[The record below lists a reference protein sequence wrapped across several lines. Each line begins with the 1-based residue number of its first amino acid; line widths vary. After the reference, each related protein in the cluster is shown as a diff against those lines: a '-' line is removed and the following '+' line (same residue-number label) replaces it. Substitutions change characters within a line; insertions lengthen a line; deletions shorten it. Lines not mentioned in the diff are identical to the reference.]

1 MTTSI
6 VQICNIALSRIGE
19 STRINS
25 LGEAGTP
32 SEQCDLFFE
41 LCRDQVLSDFPW
53 SFATAFATLAELSV
67 NPDPE
72 FERCY
77 TLPTDCLTVRRV
89 LTPEFNT
96 MTWPGTAHVPQYPP
110 IKHRI
115 IAGPSSRLLSV
126 NVENAQIE
134 YTRQITAPGLFSA
147 QFVSA
152 LAWKLGESIAP
163 SVSRVAGIAQA
174 CAQAYYNE
182 ITRAKTVALNEQDVQ
197 QRVES
202 SYITGRE

>member
-1 MTTSI
+1 MTASI
-6 VQICNIALSRIGE
+6 VQICNIALSRIGISE
-19 STRINS
+19 RINS
-25 LGEAGTP
+25 LGEPGAP
-32 SEQCDLFFE
+32 AEQCDLFYE
-41 LCRDQVLSDFPW
+41 LCRDQVLSDFDWP
-53 SFATAFATLAELSV
+53 FATGFAALAQMAT

-72 FERCY
+72 FECCY

-96 MTWPGTAHVPQYPP
+96 MNWPGTFYVPQQAP
-110 IKHRI
+110 IKHRV
-115 IAGPSSRLLSV
+115 IAGSSSRLLSV
-126 NVENAQIE
+126 NIENAQIE
-134 YTRQITAPGLFSA
+134 YTKRIEAPGMFSA

-152 LAWKLGESIAP
+152 LAWKLAESIAP
-163 SVSRVAGIAQA
+163 SISRVAGISQA

-182 ITRAKTVALNEQDVQ
+182 ITRAKTVALNEQDIQ